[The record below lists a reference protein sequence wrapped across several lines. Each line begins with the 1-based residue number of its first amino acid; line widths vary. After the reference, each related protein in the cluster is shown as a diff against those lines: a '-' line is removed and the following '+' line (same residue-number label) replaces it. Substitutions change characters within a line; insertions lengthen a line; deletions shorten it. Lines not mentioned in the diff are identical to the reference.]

1 MQLVV
6 CGETNE
12 NSFVK
17 SFITYSGNTILHLSH
32 DFSIYQF
39 LNIFMGYIQ
48 NKEVT

>member
-17 SFITYSGNTILHLSH
+17 FFIIYLIVEIL
-32 DFSIYQF
+32 FWI
-39 LNIFMGYIQ
+39 
-48 NKEVT
+48 